1 MAPLVAL
8 LLQNG
13 LGLLGNAVLAKGK
26 EWVEEKT
33 GLDLEQ
39 AIKTPDG
46 LTSLRQAEMA
56 HEEVLLTL
64 RVEENRIG
72 AELDKARLA
81 DTQNARDMNAVIQ
94 QSADASWLAKNL
106 SYILDVVAVGGAFI
120 MGILLF
126 VLKVPVENK
135 ELAFTALGM
144 LLGLA
149 VTVFNFHRGSSK
161 GSKDKDNLLAAITR
175 KQ

>member
-33 GLDLEQ
+33 GLDIEA

-46 LTSLRQAEMA
+46 LASLRQAEMA
-56 HEEVLLTL
+56 HEEALLKL
-64 RVEENRIG
+64 RVEDNRIS
-72 AELDKARLA
+72 AELEKANLQ
-81 DTQNARDMNAVIQ
+81 DTQNARDMNAAIQ
-94 QSADASWLAKNL
+94 QSGSAGWLAKNL
-106 SYILDVVAVGGAFI
+106 PYLLDIVIVSGALVL
-120 MGILLF
+120 GLLLF
-126 VLKVPVENK
+126 VFEIPKGNR
-135 ELAFTALGM
+135 ELALTAFGL

-149 VTVFNFHRGSSK
+149 GTVINFHRGSSK
-161 GSKDKDNLLAAITR
+161 GSKDKDDLLAALA
-175 KQ
+175 KKP